1 MLQPAPYVYDGL
13 CELFELFLVH
23 VFASFSGVRL
33 TELVSDRAL
42 ARVTLPPVA
51 VPMNVLSNF
60 CTSHIHKLHL
70 HCFRMDQ
77 DSQHMS
83 QHSAAPQ

>member
-33 TELVSDRAL
+33 TELISDRAL
-42 ARVTLPPVA
+42 ARVRLQHVA
-51 VPMNVLSNF
+51 VPMHVLSSF
-60 CTSHIHKLHL
+60 CTFHIHKLHL
-70 HCFRMDQ
+70 HCFKMDLDIQ
-77 DSQHMS
+77 DMS
-83 QHSAAPQ
+83 